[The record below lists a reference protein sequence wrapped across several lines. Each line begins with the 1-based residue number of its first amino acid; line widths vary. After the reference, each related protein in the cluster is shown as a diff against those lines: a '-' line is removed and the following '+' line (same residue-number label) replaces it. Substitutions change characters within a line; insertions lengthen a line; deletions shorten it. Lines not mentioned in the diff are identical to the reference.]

1 MNVFSLVHKVV
12 VSSEVQSTSDTVSIT
27 SGSRFFFLTGLS
39 RSSSFFFLFLL
50 DSCIILGF

>member
-12 VSSEVQSTSDTVSIT
+12 VSSEVQSTSDTVSIA

-39 RSSSFFFLFLL
+39 RSSSFFFFFFLIPALF
-50 DSCIILGF
+50 